1 MLSGADCVV
10 PCAVLL
16 QAPRKT
22 GGFFSGLNQKR
33 RDGGQ
38 ERGRQV
44 TLLLHTNKR
53 LEEATHK

>member
-1 MLSGADCVV
+1 ML
-10 PCAVLL
+10 LL
-16 QAPRKT
+16 QAPRRA

-38 ERGRQV
+38 EHGRQV